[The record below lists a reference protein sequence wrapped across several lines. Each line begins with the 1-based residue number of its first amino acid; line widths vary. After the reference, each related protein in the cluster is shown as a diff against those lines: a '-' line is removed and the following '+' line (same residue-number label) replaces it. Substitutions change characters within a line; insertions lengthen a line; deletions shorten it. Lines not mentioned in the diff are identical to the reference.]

1 MRRLTFLLLVTHS
14 SLIFATDP
22 ITPPNSPIVV
32 YQSSGDYDDIKANL
46 EMAITD
52 RGMLITN
59 TLHISD
65 MLERTAGDTG
75 LDKKLYQEA
84 ESLEFCSILMSYKM
98 SLAHPANLAICP
110 LTIGIYKGL
119 DEADPVHVVYR
130 RPQLLGDAGPVTQ
143 AVTGLLDGVVQ
154 EALE

>member
-1 MRRLTFLLLVTHS
+1 MRRLAFLLLAIQS
-14 SLIFATDP
+14 SVIFAIDP
-22 ITPPNSPIVV
+22 VTPPDSPIVV
-32 YQSSGDYDDIKANL
+32 YQSDGDYDDIKANL
-46 EMAITD
+46 EMAIAD

-65 MLERTAGDTG
+65 MLERTAEDTG
-75 LDKKLYQEA
+75 LDKKLYQKA
-84 ESLEFCSILMSYKM
+84 ESLEFCSILMSYRM

-119 DEADPVHVVYR
+119 EGTDPVHVVFR
-130 RPQLLGDAGPVTQ
+130 RPRLLGDAAQATQSVTE
-143 AVTGLLDGVVQ
+143 LLDGIVQ